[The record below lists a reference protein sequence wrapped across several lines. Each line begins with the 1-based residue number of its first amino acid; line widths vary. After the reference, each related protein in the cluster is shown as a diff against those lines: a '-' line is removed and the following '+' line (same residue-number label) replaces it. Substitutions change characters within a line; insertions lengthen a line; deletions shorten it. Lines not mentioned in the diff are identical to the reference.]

1 MFSDLPFAMI
11 TATDAT
17 RAHLHSA
24 RPDAPVVV
32 DEPRTPRFVAL
43 RAHLAGGL
51 HRTADRVAP
60 AQRHHVPTH
69 A

>member
-1 MFSDLPFAMI
+1 MFQDLPIAMI
-11 TATDAT
+11 AADTAT

-24 RPDAPVVV
+24 WPDAPVVV
-32 DEPRTPRFVAL
+32 EEVRAPRFAAL

-60 AQRHHVPTH
+60 TCVPTH